1 MTARILE
8 NLKKKLMRYWRPE
21 KMDYEELGFKCGIE
35 IHQQLDT
42 DRKLFCHCPVDL
54 VDESANGKF
63 SRYLNAVAG
72 ESGEKDEAAEQA
84 SAKNTKYIYKYYN
97 RNNCLVET
105 DEEPPHEMSE
115 EALNTV
121 LTFSRMVDAEVVPEI
136 QVMRKLVVDGSN
148 TSGFQRTAMVGL
160 DGEIETESGKVNIE
174 DIELEEESAGIHERD
189 SDRAV
194 YDLNRLGVP
203 LVEIGT
209 DASIKN
215 PEHAREVAMKL
226 GMLLR
231 STGKARR
238 GLGTI
243 RQDVNVS
250 LEEGSRVEIKGFQDV
265 KNIDKLIEL
274 EVKRQ
279 KNLVELGK
287 QLEEQEVVGD
297 NVKHV
302 FEGTENHIVS
312 TVLENDGAV
321 YALKLP
327 GLTGKMKQ
335 EISGDRY
342 VAEELVDYAKSQ
354 GVKGILHTDEDIENY
369 ELVEE
374 FKELA
379 DIFDKDE
386 EDVIAVIAAEEAQ
399 AKSAAQKVRKRAE
412 MLYTGEIPEETRG
425 AEQDFTTSYMRPLP
439 GAARMYPET
448 DIPPVRITDERI
460 EEIDENLPETLEEK
474 RQRLKDEIGE
484 QLADQLVNS
493 RKIGLFNK
501 FEGSVDRKDLANYIV
516 NTLPRLESE
525 GLKVEEGDAEEII
538 QAYSKDE
545 IGKGH
550 LEKASKLAAKGE
562 EDPVEEAVESQASE
576 SVIEEAVREV
586 VEENEEM
593 IEEQGM
599 RAQGALMG
607 EVLGKI
613 DAEGSKVSEILQKEL
628 QDKA

>member
-1 MTARILE
+1 M
-8 NLKKKLMRYWRPE
+8 N
-21 KMDYEELGFKCGIE
+21 YEELGFKCGIE

-42 DRKLFCHCPVDL
+42 NRKLFCHCPVDL
-54 VDESANGKF
+54 VDESANGTF

-72 ESGEKDEAAEQA
+72 EQGETDEAAEQA
-84 SAKNTKYIYKYYN
+84 SSKNTEYIYKYYN
-97 RNNCLVET
+97 RNNCLVEA
-105 DEEPPHEMSE
+105 DEEPPHKMSE

-121 LTFSRMVDAEVVPEI
+121 LAFSRMVDADVVPEI
-136 QVMRKLVVDGSN
+136 QIMRKLVVDGSN

-203 LVEIGT
+203 LIEIGT
-209 DASIKN
+209 DASIQN

-250 LEEGSRVEIKGFQDV
+250 IAEGSRVEIKGFQDV
-265 KNIDKLIEL
+265 KNIDRLIEL

-279 KNLVELGK
+279 KNLVELG
-287 QLEEQEVVGD
+287 EELNDEEVLGD
-297 NVKHV
+297 NVTHL
-302 FEGTENHIVS
+302 FDETDNQIIS
-312 TVLENDGAV
+312 TVIENDGAV

-335 EISGDRY
+335 NISGDRY
-342 VAEELVDYAKSQ
+342 VAEELVDYAKEQ
-354 GVKGILHTDEDIENY
+354 GVQGILHTDEDIEKY
-369 ELVEE
+369 DLVEE
-374 FKELA
+374 FEEVGEIMK
-379 DIFDKDE
+379 KDE
-386 EDVIAVIAAEEAQ
+386 EDVIALIAAPEDQ
-399 AKSAAQKVRKRAE
+399 AKAAAQRVKERAK

-448 DIPPVRITDERI
+448 DIPPVRIKDERI

-474 RQRLKDEIGE
+474 RNRLKDEIGE

-493 RKIGLFNK
+493 RKMGLFNK
-501 FEGSVDRKDLANYIV
+501 FEDSVDKKDLANYVV

-525 GLKVEEGDAEEII
+525 GLEVDEENAEKII
-538 QAYSKDE
+538 EAYSEDKIE
-545 IGKGH
+545 KGQM
-550 LEKASKLAAKGE
+550 EKASKLAAEGSE
-562 EDPVEEAVESQASE
+562 NPVEEVLDSQAS
-576 SVIEEAVREV
+576 IEEIEETVREV

-613 DAEGSKVSEILQKEL
+613 DAEGSRVSEVLQKVL
-628 QDKA
+628 QEKTG

>member
-1 MTARILE
+1 M
-8 NLKKKLMRYWRPE
+8 N
-21 KMDYEELGFKCGIE
+21 YEELGFKCGIE

-72 ESGEKDEAAEQA
+72 EQGETDEAAEQA
-84 SAKNTKYIYKYYN
+84 SSKNTKYIYKYYD
-97 RNNCLVET
+97 RNNCLVEA
-105 DEEPPHEMSE
+105 DEEPPHKMSE
-115 EALNTV
+115 EALETV
-121 LTFSRMVDAEVVPEI
+121 LTFSRMVNAEVVPEI
-136 QVMRKLVVDGSN
+136 QIMRKLVVDGSN

-160 DGEIETESGKVNIE
+160 NGELETESGTVSIE

-203 LVEIGT
+203 LIEIGT
-209 DASIKN
+209 DASIKD

-250 LEEGSRVEIKGFQDV
+250 IEEGSRVEIKGFQDV

-287 QLEEQEVVGD
+287 ELDEEEVLGD
-297 NVKHV
+297 NVTHL
-302 FEGTENHIVS
+302 FDDTDNQIIS
-312 TVLENDGAV
+312 TVIENDGAV

-327 GLTGKMKQ
+327 GLTGKMKR

-342 VAEELVDYAKSQ
+342 VAEELVDYAKEQ
-354 GVKGILHTDEDIENY
+354 GVQGILHTDEDIEKY
-369 ELVEE
+369 DLVEE
-374 FKELA
+374 FEEVG
-379 DIFDKDE
+379 DIMKKDE
-386 EDVIAVIAAEEAQ
+386 EDVIALIAAPEDQ
-399 AKSAAQKVRKRAE
+399 AKSAAQRVKKRAE
-412 MLYTGEIPEETRG
+412 MLYAGEIPEETRG

-474 RQRLKDEIGE
+474 RERLKDEIGE

-501 FEGSVDRKDLANYIV
+501 FEDSVDRKDLANYVV

-525 GLKVEEGDAEEII
+525 GLEVEQQDAEKII
-538 QAYSKDE
+538 EAYSE
-545 IGKGH
+545 EELEKGQM
-550 LEKASKLAAKGE
+550 EKASKLAAEGE
-562 EDPVEEAVESQASE
+562 EDPIEEVLDSQASE
-576 SVIEEAVREV
+576 DEIEEAVREV

-613 DAEGSKVSEILQKEL
+613 DAEGSRVSNVLQKVL
-628 QDKA
+628 QERTQ

>member
-1 MTARILE
+1 M
-8 NLKKKLMRYWRPE
+8 
-21 KMDYEELGFKCGIE
+21 CGIE

-72 ESGEKDEAAEQA
+72 EQGETDEAAEQA
-84 SAKNTKYIYKYYN
+84 SSKNTKYIYKYYN
-97 RNNCLVET
+97 RNNCLVEA
-105 DEEPPHEMSE
+105 DEEPPHKMSE
-115 EALNTV
+115 EALETV
-121 LTFSRMVDAEVVPEI
+121 LTFSRMIGAEVVPEI

-148 TSGFQRTAMVGL
+148 TSGFQRTAMVAL
-160 DGEIETESGKVNIE
+160 DGELETETGKVCIE

-189 SDRAV
+189 SKKAV

-203 LVEIGT
+203 LIEIGT
-209 DASIKN
+209 DASIQN

-250 LEEGSRVEIKGFQDV
+250 IEKGSRVEIKGFQDV
-265 KNIDKLIEL
+265 KNIDELIRL
-274 EVKRQ
+274 EVERQ
-279 KNLVELGK
+279 KNLVELGED
-287 QLEEQEVVGD
+287 LNEEEVLGD
-297 NVKHV
+297 NVTHL
-302 FEGTENHIVS
+302 FDDTDNQIIS
-312 TVLENDGAV
+312 TVIENDGAV

-335 EISGDRY
+335 RISGERY
-342 VAEELVDYAKSQ
+342 VAQELVDYAKEQ
-354 GVKGILHTDEDIENY
+354 GVQGILHTDEDVEKY
-369 ELVEE
+369 DLVEE
-374 FKELA
+374 FEEVGNILK
-379 DIFDKDE
+379 KGE
-386 EDVIAVIAAEEAQ
+386 EDVIALIAAPEEQ
-399 AKSAAQKVRKRAE
+399 AKSAAQRVKERAE
-412 MLYTGEIPEETRG
+412 MLYKGEIPEETRG

-460 EEIDENLPETLEEK
+460 EKIDQNLPETLEEK
-474 RQRLKDEIGE
+474 HDRLKDEIGE

-501 FEGSVDRKDLANYIV
+501 FEDSVDRKDLANYVV

-525 GLKVEEGDAEEII
+525 GLNVEEEDAEKII
-538 QAYSKDE
+538 KAYSE
-545 IGKGH
+545 GELEKGQM
-550 LEKASKLAAKGE
+550 EKASKLAAEGAE
-562 EDPVEEAVESQASE
+562 NPVQKVLDSQASE
-576 SVIEEAVREV
+576 DDIEETVREV
-586 VEENEEM
+586 VERNEEM

-607 EVLGKI
+607 EVLGQI
-613 DAEGSKVSEILQKEL
+613 DAEGSRVSDVLQKVL
-628 QDKA
+628 QEKVD

>member
-1 MTARILE
+1 M
-8 NLKKKLMRYWRPE
+8 N
-21 KMDYEELGFKCGIE
+21 YEELGFKCGIE

-72 ESGEKDEAAEQA
+72 ESGETDEAAEQA
-84 SAKNTKYIYKYYN
+84 SSKNTEYIYKYYN
-97 RNNCLVET
+97 RNNCLVEA
-105 DEEPPHEMSE
+105 DEEPPHRMSE

-121 LTFSRMVDAEVVPEI
+121 LTFSRMVDAKVVPEI

-160 DGEIETESGKVNIE
+160 DGELETESGSVSIE

-203 LVEIGT
+203 LIEIGT
-209 DASIKN
+209 DASIQN

-250 LEEGSRVEIKGFQDV
+250 IEEGSRVEIKGFQDV

-279 KNLVELGK
+279 KNLVELG
-287 QLEEQEVVGD
+287 EELDDEEVLGD
-297 NVKHV
+297 NVTHL
-302 FEGTENHIVS
+302 FDDTDNQIIS
-312 TVLENDGAV
+312 TVIENNGAV

-335 EISGDRY
+335 EISGERY
-342 VAEELVDYAKSQ
+342 VAEELVDYAKEQ
-354 GVKGILHTDEDIENY
+354 GVQGILHTDEDIEKY
-369 ELVEE
+369 DLVKEFEE
-374 FKELA
+374 VGEIMK
-379 DIFDKDE
+379 KNE
-386 EDVIAVIAAEEAQ
+386 EDVIALIAAPEEQ
-399 AKSAAQKVRKRAE
+399 AKSAAQRVKERAE

-425 AEQDFTTSYMRPLP
+425 AEQDFTTRYMRPLP

-448 DIPPVRITDERI
+448 DIPPVRIPDERI

-474 RQRLKDEIGE
+474 RDRLKEEIGE
-484 QLADQLVNS
+484 QLADQVVNS

-501 FEGSVDRKDLANYIV
+501 FEDSVDRKDLANYIV

-525 GLKVEEGDAEEII
+525 GLELKEQDSEKII
-538 QAYSKDE
+538 EAYSE
-545 IGKGH
+545 GKIEKGQM
-550 LEKASKLAAKGE
+550 EKASKLAAEGSN
-562 EDPVEEAVESQASE
+562 DPVEEVLESQASE
-576 SVIEEAVREV
+576 SEIEEAVKEV
-586 VEENEEM
+586 VKENEEM

-613 DAEGSKVSEILQKEL
+613 DAEGSRVSDVLQSVL
-628 QDKA
+628 QEKTQ

>member
-1 MTARILE
+1 MKLSD
-8 NLKKKLMRYWRPE
+8 NLNYG
-21 KMDYEELGFKCGIE
+21 ELGFKCGIE

-54 VDESANGKF
+54 KDENADGRF

-72 ESGEKDEAAEQA
+72 EQGETDEAAEQA
-84 SAKNTKYIYKYYN
+84 SSKNTEYIYKHYS
-97 RNNCLVET
+97 RNNCLVEA

-121 LTFSRMVDAEVVPEI
+121 LTFSRMVDAEIVDEI

-148 TSGFQRTAMVGL
+148 TSGFQRTSMVAL
-160 DGEIETESGKVNIE
+160 DGEIETETGKVAIE

-189 SDRAV
+189 SNKAV

-203 LVEIGT
+203 LIEIGT
-209 DASIKN
+209 DASIQN

-250 LEEGSRVEIKGFQDV
+250 IEDGSRVEIKGFQDV
-265 KNIDKLIEL
+265 KNIDELIRL
-274 EVKRQ
+274 EVERQ
-279 KNLVELGK
+279 KNLVELGEE
-287 QLEEQEVVGD
+287 LEEQEVLGD
-297 NVKHV
+297 NVTHL
-302 FEGTENHIVS
+302 FEETDNQIIS

-321 YALKLP
+321 YALKFP

-335 EISGDRY
+335 KISGERY
-342 VAEELVDYAKSQ
+342 LAQELVDYAKAN
-354 GVKGILHTDEDIENY
+354 GVQGILHTDEDLESY

-374 FKELA
+374 FEEVS
-379 DIFDKDE
+379 DIFDKKD
-386 EDVIAVIAAEEAQ
+386 EDVIAAIAADREK
-399 AKSAAQKVRKRAE
+399 AKTAAKAVKERANK
-412 MLYTGEIPEETRG
+412 LYTGEIPEETRG
-425 AEQDFTTSYMRPLP
+425 AEKNFTTSYMRPLP

-448 DIPPVRITDERI
+448 DIPPVRITE
-460 EEIDENLPETLEEK
+460 EKAKEIDQNLPETLEEK
-474 RQRLKDEIGE
+474 HDRLKDEIGE
-484 QLADQLVNS
+484 QLAEQLVNS

-501 FEGSVDRKDLANYIV
+501 FEDSVDKKDLANYIV

-525 GLKVEEGDAEEII
+525 GLKASEEDSEKILKAYAEDKIE
-538 QAYSKDE
+538 KN
-545 IGKGH
+545 H
-550 LEKASKLAAKGE
+550 LEKASKLAAEGID
-562 EDPVEEAVESQASE
+562 DPVEEVLDSQVSKE
-576 SVIEEAVREV
+576 MIEEAVRKV
-586 VEENEEM
+586 VEENEEL

-607 EVLGKI
+607 EVLGRV
-613 DAEGSKVSEILQKEL
+613 DTDGSRVAPVLQKLL
-628 QDKA
+628 QKKTG

>member
-1 MTARILE
+1 MSDKI
-8 NLKKKLMRYWRPE
+8 
-21 KMDYEELGFKCGIE
+21 DYEELGFKCGIE

-54 VDESANGKF
+54 VDESASGKF

-84 SAKNTKYIYKYYN
+84 SSKNTKYIYKFYN
-97 RNNCLVET
+97 RNNCLVEA
-105 DEEPPHEMSE
+105 DEEPPHEMSQ

-121 LTFSRMVDAEVVPEI
+121 LTFSRMVDAEIVPEI
-136 QVMRKLVVDGSN
+136 QIMRKLVVDGSN
-148 TSGFQRTAMVGL
+148 TSGFQRTAMVAL
-160 DGEIETESGKVNIE
+160 NGELETETGKVSIE

-189 SDRAV
+189 SERAV

-203 LVEIGT
+203 LIEIGT
-209 DASIKN
+209 DASVQN

-250 LEEGSRVEIKGFQDV
+250 IEDGSRVEIKGFQDV
-265 KNIDKLIEL
+265 KNIDELIRL
-274 EVKRQ
+274 EVERQ
-279 KNLVELGK
+279 KNLVELGEE
-287 QLEEQEVVGD
+287 LEQKEVVGD
-297 NVKHV
+297 NVTHI
-302 FEGTENHIVS
+302 FEGTDNHIVS
-312 TVLENDGAV
+312 TVLENDGSV

-335 EISGDRY
+335 EISGERY
-342 VAEELVDYAKSQ
+342 VAQELVDYAKSQ
-354 GVKGILHTDEDIENY
+354 GVQGILHTDEDIENY
-369 ELVEE
+369 ELVKE
-374 FKELA
+374 FNELEQV
-379 DIFDKDE
+379 FDRED
-386 EDVIAVIAAEEAQ
+386 EDVLAVIAAPSDQ
-399 AKSAAQKVRKRAE
+399 AKKAAKAVKKRAE

-448 DIPPVRITDERI
+448 DIPPVRITDEKI
-460 EEIDENLPETLEEK
+460 EEIEINLPETLEEK
-474 RQRLKDEIGE
+474 QERLEEEIGA
-484 QLADQLVNS
+484 QLADQVVNS

-501 FEGSVDRKDLANYIV
+501 FEDSVDRKDLANYIV

-525 GLKVEEGDAEEII
+525 GLEVSEEASESIL
-538 QAYSKDE
+538 QAYSEEKIE
-545 IGKGH
+545 KAH
-550 LEKASKLAAKGE
+550 LEKASKLASEGE
-562 EDPVEEAVESQASE
+562 EDPVEEVLDSQASE
-576 SVIEEAVREV
+576 DEIEEAVRKV
-586 VEENEEM
+586 VERNEEM

-607 EVLGKI
+607 EVLREV
-613 DAEGSKVSEILQKEL
+613 DAEGSRVSDVLQQVL
-628 QDKA
+628 QEKTQ

>member
-1 MTARILE
+1 MSNN
-8 NLKKKLMRYWRPE
+8 NL
-21 KMDYEELGFKCGIE
+21 DYGELGFMCGIE

-72 ESGEKDEAAEQA
+72 EQGETDEAAEQA
-84 SAKNTKYIYKYYN
+84 SSKNTKYIYKYYN
-97 RNNCLVET
+97 RNNCLVEA
-105 DEEPPHEMSE
+105 DEEPPHKMSE
-115 EALNTV
+115 EALETV
-121 LTFSRMVDAEVVPEI
+121 LTFSRMIGAEVVPEI

-148 TSGFQRTAMVGL
+148 TSGFQRTAMVAL
-160 DGEIETESGKVNIE
+160 DGELETETGKVSIE

-189 SDRAV
+189 SKKAV

-203 LVEIGT
+203 LIEIGT
-209 DASIKN
+209 DASIQN

-250 LEEGSRVEIKGFQDV
+250 IEKGSRVEIKGFQDV
-265 KNIDKLIEL
+265 KNIDELIRL
-274 EVKRQ
+274 EVERQ
-279 KNLVELGK
+279 KNLVELGED
-287 QLEEQEVVGD
+287 LNEEEVLGD
-297 NVKHV
+297 NVTHL
-302 FEGTENHIVS
+302 FDDTDNQIIS
-312 TVLENDGAV
+312 TVIENDGAV

-335 EISGDRY
+335 RISGERY
-342 VAEELVDYAKSQ
+342 VAQELVDYAKEQ
-354 GVKGILHTDEDIENY
+354 GVQGILHTDEDVEKY
-369 ELVEE
+369 DLVEE
-374 FKELA
+374 FEEVGNILK
-379 DIFDKDE
+379 KGE
-386 EDVIAVIAAEEAQ
+386 EDVIALIAAPEEQ
-399 AKSAAQKVRKRAE
+399 AKSAAQRVKERAE
-412 MLYTGEIPEETRG
+412 MLYKGEIPEETRG

-460 EEIDENLPETLEEK
+460 EKIDQNLPETLEEK
-474 RQRLKDEIGE
+474 HDRLKDEIGE

-501 FEGSVDRKDLANYIV
+501 FEDSVDRKDLANYVV

-525 GLKVEEGDAEEII
+525 GLNVEEEDAEKII
-538 QAYSKDE
+538 KAYSE
-545 IGKGH
+545 GELEKGQM
-550 LEKASKLAAKGE
+550 EKASKLAAEGAE
-562 EDPVEEAVESQASE
+562 NPVQKVLDSQASE
-576 SVIEEAVREV
+576 DGIEETVREV
-586 VEENEEM
+586 VERNEEM

-607 EVLGKI
+607 EVLGQI
-613 DAEGSKVSEILQKEL
+613 DAEGSRVSDVLQKVL
-628 QDKA
+628 QEKVD

>member
-1 MTARILE
+1 M
-8 NLKKKLMRYWRPE
+8 N
-21 KMDYEELGFKCGIE
+21 YEELGFKCGIE

-54 VDESANGKF
+54 VDESANGTF

-72 ESGEKDEAAEQA
+72 EQGETDEAAEQA

-97 RNNCLVET
+97 RNNCLVEA
-105 DEEPPHEMSE
+105 DEEPPHKMSE

-160 DGEIETESGKVNIE
+160 DGELETESGKVNIE

-203 LVEIGT
+203 LIEIGT
-209 DASIKN
+209 DASIQN

-250 LEEGSRVEIKGFQDV
+250 IEEGSRVEIKGFQDV

-287 QLEEQEVVGD
+287 KLNEEEVLGD
-297 NVKHV
+297 NVTHL
-302 FEGTENHIVS
+302 FDDTDNQIIS
-312 TVLENDGAV
+312 TVIENDGAV

-342 VAEELVDYAKSQ
+342 VAEELVDYAKEQ
-354 GVKGILHTDEDIENY
+354 GVQGILHTDEDIEKY
-369 ELVEE
+369 DLVEE
-374 FKELA
+374 FEEVGDVMK
-379 DIFDKDE
+379 KDE
-386 EDVIAVIAAEEAQ
+386 EDVIALIAAPEDQ
-399 AKSAAQKVRKRAE
+399 AKAAAQRVKERAE
-412 MLYTGEIPEETRG
+412 KLYRGEIPEETRG

-460 EEIDENLPETLEEK
+460 EEIDQNLPETLEEK
-474 RQRLKDEIGE
+474 RDRLKDEIGE
-484 QLADQLVNS
+484 QLADQLVSS

-501 FEGSVDRKDLANYIV
+501 FEDSVDRKDLANYVV

-525 GLKVEEGDAEEII
+525 GLEVEEKYAEQII
-538 QAYSKDE
+538 QAYSEEE
-545 IGKGH
+545 IEKGN
-550 LEKASKLAAKGE
+550 LEKASKLAAEGSE
-562 EDPVEEAVESQASE
+562 NPVEEVLDSQASDNE
-576 SVIEEAVREV
+576 IEEAVREV
-586 VEENEEM
+586 VKENEEM

-613 DAEGSKVSEILQKEL
+613 DAEGSRVSDVLQKVL
-628 QDKA
+628 QEKTE

>member
-1 MTARILE
+1 
-8 NLKKKLMRYWRPE
+8 
-21 KMDYEELGFKCGIE
+21 MDYEELGFKCGIE

-97 RNNCLVET
+97 RNNCLVEA
-105 DEEPPHEMSE
+105 DEEPPHKMSE

-121 LTFSRMVDAEVVPEI
+121 LTFSRMIDADVVPEI

-250 LEEGSRVEIKGFQDV
+250 IEEGSRVEIKGFQDV

-274 EVKRQ
+274 EVERQ
-279 KNLVELGK
+279 KDLVELGE

-297 NVKHV
+297 NVTHV
-302 FEGTENHIVS
+302 FEGTKNHIVS

-354 GVKGILHTDEDIENY
+354 GVQGILHTDEDIENY

-474 RQRLKDEIGE
+474 RERLKDEIGE

-501 FEGSVDRKDLANYIV
+501 FEDSVDRKDFANYIV

-525 GLKVEEGDAEEII
+525 GLEVKEKDAEEII
-538 QAYSKDE
+538 QAYSKE
-545 IGKGH
+545 KIEKGH
-550 LEKASKLAAKGE
+550 LEKASKLAAEGSE
-562 EDPVEEAVESQASE
+562 NPVEEVLDSQASDE
-576 SVIEEAVREV
+576 EIEEAVREV
-586 VEENEEM
+586 VEQNEEM

-613 DAEGSKVSEILQKEL
+613 DAEGSRVSDVLQNVL
-628 QDKA
+628 QEKTE

>member
-1 MTARILE
+1 
-8 NLKKKLMRYWRPE
+8 
-21 KMDYEELGFKCGIE
+21 MDYEELGFMCGIE

-63 SRYLNAVAG
+63 SRYLNVVAG
-72 ESGEKDEAAEQA
+72 EQGETDEAAEQA
-84 SAKNTKYIYKYYN
+84 SSKNTKYIYKHYN
-97 RNNCLVET
+97 RNNCLVEA
-105 DEEPPHEMSE
+105 DEEPPHHMSE
-115 EALNTV
+115 EALDTV

-148 TSGFQRTAMVGL
+148 TSGFQRTAMVAL
-160 DGEIETESGKVNIE
+160 DGELETETGSVSIE

-189 SDRAV
+189 SNKAV
-194 YDLNRLGVP
+194 FDLNRLGVP
-203 LVEIGT
+203 LIEIGT
-209 DASIKN
+209 DASIQN

-250 LEEGSRVEIKGFQDV
+250 IEEGSRVEIKGFQDV
-265 KNIDKLIEL
+265 KNIDKLIRL
-274 EVKRQ
+274 EVERQ
-279 KNLVELGK
+279 RNLVELGK
-287 QLEEQEVVGD
+287 ELEEKEVLGD
-297 NVKHV
+297 NVTHL
-302 FEGTENHIVS
+302 FDDTDNQIIS
-312 TVLENDGAV
+312 TVIENDGAV

-335 EISGDRY
+335 RISGERY
-342 VAEELVDYAKSQ
+342 VAQELVDYAKEQ
-354 GVKGILHTDEDIENY
+354 GVQGILHTDEDIEKY
-369 ELVEE
+369 DLVEE
-374 FKELA
+374 FEEVG
-379 DIFDKDE
+379 DILKKGE
-386 EDVIAVIAAEEAQ
+386 EDVIALIAAPEEQ
-399 AKSAAQKVRKRAE
+399 AKSAAQRVKERSEK
-412 MLYTGEIPEETRG
+412 LYKGEIPEETRG

-460 EEIDENLPETLEEK
+460 EKIEQNLPETLEEK
-474 RQRLKDEIGE
+474 HDRLKDEIGE

-501 FEGSVDRKDLANYIV
+501 FEDSVNRKDLANYVV

-525 GLKVEEGDAEEII
+525 GLEVEDKDAEKII
-538 QAYSKDE
+538 KAYSAGE
-545 IGKGH
+545 LEKGQM
-550 LEKASKLAAKGE
+550 EKASKLAAEGSAN
-562 EDPVEEAVESQASE
+562 PVEKLLDSQASE
-576 SVIEEAVREV
+576 DEIEEAVIEV
-586 VEENEEM
+586 VERNEEM

-607 EVLGKI
+607 EVLGQI
-613 DAEGSKVSEILQKEL
+613 DAEGSRVSNVLQKVL
-628 QDKA
+628 QEKTQ

>member
-1 MTARILE
+1 M
-8 NLKKKLMRYWRPE
+8 N
-21 KMDYEELGFKCGIE
+21 YEELGFKCGIE

-72 ESGEKDEAAEQA
+72 EQGETDEAAEQA
-84 SAKNTKYIYKYYN
+84 SSKNTKYIYKYYN

-105 DEEPPHEMSE
+105 DEEPPHKMSQQ
-115 EALNTV
+115 ALNTV
-121 LTFSRMVDAEVVPEI
+121 LTFSRMVGAEVVPEI

-160 DGEIETESGKVNIE
+160 DGELETETGTVSIE

-189 SDRAV
+189 SNRAV

-203 LVEIGT
+203 LIEIGT
-209 DASIKN
+209 DASIQN
-215 PEHAREVAMKL
+215 SEHAREVAMKL

-250 LEEGSRVEIKGFQDV
+250 IEEGSRVEIKGFQDV

-274 EVKRQ
+274 EVERQ

-287 QLEEQEVVGD
+287 ELNEEEVLGD
-297 NVKHV
+297 NVTHL
-302 FEGTENHIVS
+302 FDDTDNQIIS
-312 TVLENDGAV
+312 TVIENDGAV

-335 EISGDRY
+335 NISGDRY
-342 VAEELVDYAKSQ
+342 VAEELVDYAKEQ
-354 GVKGILHTDEDIENY
+354 GVQGILHTDEDVEKY
-369 ELVEE
+369 DLVEE
-374 FKELA
+374 FEEVGNVLK
-379 DIFDKDE
+379 KDE
-386 EDVIAVIAAEEAQ
+386 EDVIALIAAPEAQ
-399 AKSAAQKVRKRAE
+399 AKSAAQRVKKRAE

-425 AEQDFTTSYMRPLP
+425 AEQDFTTRYMRPLP

-474 RQRLKDEIGE
+474 RERLKDEIGE
-484 QLADQLVNS
+484 QLTDQLVNS

-501 FEGSVDRKDLANYIV
+501 FEDSVDKKDLANYVV

-525 GLKVEEGDAEEII
+525 GLKVEEKDAEEII
-538 QAYSKDE
+538 QAYSQE
-545 IGKGH
+545 QIEKGH
-550 LEKASKLAAKGE
+550 LEKASKLAAEGSE
-562 EDPVEEAVESQASE
+562 NPVEEVLESQASDNE
-576 SVIEEAVREV
+576 IEEAVREV

-613 DAEGSKVSEILQKEL
+613 DAEGSRVSEILQKEL
-628 QDKA
+628 QDKI

>member
-1 MTARILE
+1 
-8 NLKKKLMRYWRPE
+8 
-21 KMDYEELGFKCGIE
+21 MDYEELGFKCGIE

-54 VDESANGKF
+54 VDENASGKF

-72 ESGEKDEAAEQA
+72 ESGETDEAAEQA
-84 SAKNTKYIYKYYN
+84 SAKNVEYIYKYYN
-97 RNNCLVET
+97 RNNCLVEA

-121 LTFSRMVDAEVVPEI
+121 LTFSRMVDADIVPEI
-136 QVMRKLVVDGSN
+136 QIMRKLVVDGSN

-160 DGEIETESGKVNIE
+160 DGEIETESGAVSIE
-174 DIELEEESAGIHERD
+174 DIELEEESAGIHKRD
-189 SDRAV
+189 SEKAV

-209 DASIKN
+209 DASIKS
-215 PEHAREVAMKL
+215 PYHAREVAMKL

-231 STGKARR
+231 STGNARR

-250 LEEGSRVEIKGFQDV
+250 IEEGSRVEIKGFQDV

-274 EVKRQ
+274 ELKRQ
-279 KNLVELGK
+279 KNLVELG
-287 QLEEQEVVGD
+287 EELSEEEVLGD
-297 NVKHV
+297 NVTHL
-302 FEGTENHIVS
+302 FDDTDNQIIS
-312 TVLENDGAV
+312 TVIENDGAV

-327 GLTGKMKQ
+327 GLTGMMKK

-342 VAEELVDYAKSQ
+342 VAEELVDYAKEQ
-354 GVKGILHTDEDIENY
+354 GVQGILHTDEDIEKY
-369 ELVEE
+369 DLVEE
-374 FKELA
+374 FEEVGEIMK
-379 DIFDKDE
+379 KGE
-386 EDVIAVIAAEEAQ
+386 EDVIALIAAPETQ
-399 AKSAAQKVRKRAE
+399 AKSAAQRVKERAE
-412 MLYTGEIPEETRG
+412 KLYTGEIPEETRG
-425 AEQDFTTSYMRPLP
+425 AEQDFTTRYMRPLP

-460 EEIDENLPETLEEK
+460 EEIDQNLPETLEEK
-474 RQRLKDEIGE
+474 RDRLKDEVGE

-501 FEGSVDRKDLANYIV
+501 FEDSVDRKDLANYIV

-525 GLKVEEGDAEEII
+525 GLEVEESDAEEII
-538 QAYSKDE
+538 QAYSE
-545 IGKGH
+545 ERIEKGH
-550 LEKASKLAAKGE
+550 LEKASKLMAEGSE
-562 EDPVEEAVESQASE
+562 NPVEEVLDSQASDE
-576 SVIEEAVREV
+576 EVEEAVREV
-586 VEENEEM
+586 VGQNEEM
-593 IEEQGM
+593 VEEQGM

-607 EVLGKI
+607 EVLGRI
-613 DAEGSKVSEILQKEL
+613 DAEGSRVSGILQKVL
-628 QDKA
+628 QEKTG

>member
-1 MTARILE
+1 MSDNI
-8 NLKKKLMRYWRPE
+8 K
-21 KMDYEELGFKCGIE
+21 YEELGFKCGIE

-54 VDESANGKF
+54 IDENADGKF

-72 ESGEKDEAAEQA
+72 ESGETDEAAEQA
-84 SAKNTKYIYKYYN
+84 SAKNTEYIYKYYN
-97 RNNCLVET
+97 RNNCLVEA

-121 LTFSRMVDAEVVPEI
+121 LTFSRMVNADIVPEI
-136 QVMRKLVVDGSN
+136 QIMRKLVVDGSN

-160 DGEIETESGKVNIE
+160 DGEIETESGKVKIE

-215 PEHAREVAMKL
+215 PDHAREVAMKL

-231 STGKARR
+231 STGNARR

-250 LEEGSRVEIKGFQDV
+250 IEEGSRVEIKGFQDV

-274 EVKRQ
+274 EVERQ
-279 KNLVELGK
+279 KNLVELGE
-287 QLEEQEVVGD
+287 QLDDEEVLGD
-297 NVKHV
+297 NVTHL
-302 FEGTENHIVS
+302 FDDTDNQIIS
-312 TVLENDGAV
+312 TVIENDGAV

-342 VAEELVDYAKSQ
+342 VAEELVDYAKEQ
-354 GVKGILHTDEDIENY
+354 GVQGILHTDEDIEKY
-369 ELVEE
+369 DLVKEFEE
-374 FKELA
+374 VGEIMK
-379 DIFDKDE
+379 KDE
-386 EDVIAVIAAEEAQ
+386 EDVIALIAAPEKQ
-399 AKSAAQKVRKRAE
+399 AKAAAQRVKERAE
-412 MLYTGEIPEETRG
+412 KLYTGEIPEETRG
-425 AEQDFTTSYMRPLP
+425 AEQDFTTTYMRPLP

-460 EEIDENLPETLEEK
+460 DEIDENLPETLEEK
-474 RQRLKDEIGE
+474 RDRLKEEIGE

-501 FEGSVDRKDLANYIV
+501 FEDSVDRKDLANYVV

-525 GLKVEEGDAEEII
+525 GLQVEDSDAEKII
-538 QAYSKDE
+538 QAYSEE
-545 IGKGH
+545 IIEKGQ
-550 LEKASKLAAKGE
+550 LEKASKLAAEGSE
-562 EDPVEEAVESQASE
+562 NPVEEVLDSQASDE
-576 SVIEEAVREV
+576 EIEEVVREV

-613 DAEGSKVSEILQKEL
+613 DAEGSRVSDVLQGILQEKV
-628 QDKA
+628 D